1 MNIKKTFVRNVEHFT
16 EQVLHSCHMAIL
28 FHSYRNIANH
38 YYLHFFL
45 SKTMTELQQRINAS
59 KFIYQSYTHYY
70 PDKVRIKINLCY

>member
-38 YYLHFFL
+38 YYLHFF
-45 SKTMTELQQRINAS
+45 
-59 KFIYQSYTHYY
+59 
-70 PDKVRIKINLCY
+70 